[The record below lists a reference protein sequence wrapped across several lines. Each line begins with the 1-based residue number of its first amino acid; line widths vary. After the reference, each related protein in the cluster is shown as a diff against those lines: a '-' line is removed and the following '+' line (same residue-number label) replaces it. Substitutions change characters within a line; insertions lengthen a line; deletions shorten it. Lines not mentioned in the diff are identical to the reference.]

1 MIMLHSGFM
10 GHMGFDVRVVKC
22 ARKSVDGT
30 IYSLMMRIDDHMVMM
45 MNMMQAGEIVIN
57 HHIIIW
63 AQMEIDRLVM
73 IIIMTIKSS
82 MMRMIICGLIIMRM
96 RIMVISII
104 MRRMTQIRGK
114 REQMEGCRMTTSVAG
129 FSE

>member
-73 IIIMTIKSS
+73 IIIITITR